1 MTNFEIFSPYLILCV
16 SGLGVLL
23 LEAFKKKETQLYSGY
38 LAVFAQALALTKV
51 WRQILLLRTGDVL
64 TAGPRAF
71 LFENAIQIDSFGLFV
86 CAIILLTSLIT
97 TIGAMDYLER
107 KGINYGEYHAFQLFA
122 VLGMMLLVVSMDLV
136 TLFISLELMSL
147 PIYVMCG
154 YRRDQAEGI
163 ESSLKYF
170 ILGGFAAAVLM
181 FGIAHIYGQTQS
193 ANLAQVAEALRT
205 GKAGGVAI
213 GNMALLNL
221 GVGLFA
227 AGLLFKIAAVPLH
240 FWLPDVYEGAPA
252 PATGFMAAGVKAA
265 AFAVLIKFLYIGYTG
280 DPSNTNPADPLLH
293 APFDQLVVIVACLTM
308 LVPNLIALRQDSVK
322 RLLAY
327 SSIAHAGYM
336 LVGVRA
342 MSSARDMAGDP
353 AVAAL
358 LYYLMAYGIMTAG
371 SFIIVGRLTGDEK
384 ESGSLDALN
393 GLGYKK
399 PFLSAVLAIC
409 VLSMAGAP
417 PLAGFWGKYLVF
429 KSAVDQGFVGL
440 AVFAVLASVIAVYYY
455 LRILVHLY
463 MRPAVEGLVTEDSDR
478 EVTALKGW
486 DFNIALGG
494 VAFALLW
501 LGVGPFSLFNVIPD
515 CARFWNWSQFAAQS
529 LVGF

>member
-1 MTNFEIFSPYLILCV
+1 MTDFEIFSPYVILCV
-16 SGLGVLL
+16 GGLGVLL
-23 LEAFKKKETQLYSGY
+23 LEAFKKKPTQLYSGY
-38 LAVFAQALALTKV
+38 LAVFTQVIALALV
-51 WRQILLLRTGDVL
+51 WRQVLALRGGDVL
-64 TAGPRAF
+64 SGGSRAL
-71 LFENAIQIDSFGLFV
+71 LFEHAIQIDSFGLFV
-86 CAIILLTSLIT
+86 CAIVLLTSLISS
-97 TIGAMDYLER
+97 IGAMDYMER
-107 KGINYGEYHAFQLFA
+107 KGIKHGEYHGFQLFA

-154 YRRDQAEGI
+154 YRRDHAEGI
-163 ESSLKYF
+163 ESALKYF

-181 FGIAHIYGQTQS
+181 FGIAHIYGQTQTV
-193 ANLAQVAEALRT
+193 NLAQVAEALRT
-205 GKAGGVAI
+205 GESGGAAI
-213 GNMALLNL
+213 GNTALLNL

-252 PATGFMAAGVKAA
+252 PTTGFMAAGVKAA

-280 DPSNTNPADPLLH
+280 DPSNANPANPLLH
-293 APFDQLVVIVACLTM
+293 APFDQLIMIVACLTM
-308 LVPNLIALRQDSVK
+308 LIPNLIALRQTSVK

-342 MSSARDMAGDP
+342 MSSARDMAGDQ

-358 LYYLMAYGIMTAG
+358 LYYLMVYGIMTAA

-384 ESGSLDALN
+384 EYSSLDALN
-393 GLGYKK
+393 GLGYRK
-399 PFLSAVLAIC
+399 PFLSAVLAVCI
-409 VLSMAGAP
+409 LSMAGVP

-440 AVFAVLASVIAVYYY
+440 AVFAVFASVIAVYYY

-463 MRPAVEGLVTEDSDR
+463 MRPAVEGSFLEASDE
-478 EVTALKGW
+478 EVTLLKGW
-486 DFNIALGG
+486 DFNVALGA
-494 VAFALLW
+494 VAVALLW
-501 LGVGPFSLFNVIPD
+501 LGIGPFSLINVIPG

-529 LVGF
+529 LAGL